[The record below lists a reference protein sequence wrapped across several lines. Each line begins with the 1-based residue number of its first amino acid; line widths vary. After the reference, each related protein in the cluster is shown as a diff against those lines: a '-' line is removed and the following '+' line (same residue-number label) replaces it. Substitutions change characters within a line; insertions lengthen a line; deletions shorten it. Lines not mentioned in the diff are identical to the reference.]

1 MRRFGACSV
10 LLAGCLLAAPL
21 AAGCGG
27 TDSGSGGNGL
37 EKSTITVAA
46 LPLVDEAGLHIAV
59 KRGYFEQEGLTVK
72 IRPVA
77 QSVQAVPALKN
88 GQVDVIAGGNYVT
101 FIQSFAKGTLK
112 TRFLAPS
119 AAFAPGFMT
128 ALVPKDSPIR
138 QPKDL
143 EGKTIGVNILNNIQ
157 QLVFNE
163 VLKAHGV
170 EPSEVRYV
178 VTPFPQMGAT
188 LQQHKVDAVLAV
200 EPFSTAIQR
209 TQGARMVVDAGSG
222 PAADIPASGVVTED
236 AWVKKNPKTA
246 AAVQRAI
253 DKAQRLAQTDRKA
266 VEEVLPSY
274 AGIDARMAA
283 ALSLPRYP
291 ASLDPA
297 PLQRLADLMLANGL
311 LTARLDAKQII
322 FTPSGT

>member
-1 MRRFGACSV
+1 MRRFGACSL
-10 LLAGCLLAAPL
+10 LLAGCLLAVPL
-21 AAGCGG
+21 VAGCGG
-27 TDSGSGGNGL
+27 SDSGSGGNGL
-37 EKSTITVAA
+37 EKSTVTVAA

-59 KRGYFEQEGLTVK
+59 KKGYFKQEGLTVK

-101 FIQSFAKGTLK
+101 FIQSYAKGTLK

-119 AAFAPGFMT
+119 TAFAPGFMT

-138 QPKDL
+138 RPKDL

-163 VLKAHGV
+163 VLKAHDV

-209 TQGARMVVDAGSG
+209 TQGARMVLDAGSG
-222 PAADIPASGVVTED
+222 PAAGIPASGVVTED
-236 AWVKKNPKTA
+236 KWIKENPKTA
-246 AAVQRAI
+246 AAFQRAI
-253 DKAQRLAQTDRKA
+253 DKAQRLAQSDRTA

-274 AGIDARMAA
+274 ARIDARTAA
-283 ALSLPRYP
+283 ALSLPQYP

-297 PLQRLADLMLANGL
+297 PLQRLADLMLTNGL